1 MSPELQRTIAE
12 AEAAE
17 RREAAKEGELR
28 QLRTERLEENA
39 FHAAVQ
45 EAISRGIDASKA
57 LLGREIGHTRGEFIA
72 MISARQDI
80 EDAQAAAREQV
91 AFRKWQA
98 EQSASWSGDTSV
110 HVIEAERSEE
120 QQRQEQRHR
129 NQVARGRAVRR
140 DQVVQDARKAA
151 FGDTAKINS

>member
-1 MSPELQRTIAE
+1 
-12 AEAAE
+12 
-17 RREAAKEGELR
+17 
-28 QLRTERLEENA
+28 
-39 FHAAVQ
+39 
-45 EAISRGIDASKA
+45 
-57 LLGREIGHTRGEFIA
+57 

-80 EDAQAAAREQV
+80 EDDQAAAREQV

-151 FGDTAKINS
+151 FGDTAKIIHEVERRRSGY